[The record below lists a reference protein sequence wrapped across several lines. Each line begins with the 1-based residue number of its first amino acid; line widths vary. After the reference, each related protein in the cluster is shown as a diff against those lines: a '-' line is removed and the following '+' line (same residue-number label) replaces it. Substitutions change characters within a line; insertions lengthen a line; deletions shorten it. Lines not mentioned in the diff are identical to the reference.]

1 MHMWIKQG
9 HQAFGIPHPRIL
21 FLDSEGVIRAKYAVP
36 GYRQRPPF
44 AELIAHLCSLVHGS

>member
-9 HQAFGIPHPRIL
+9 HQAFNIPHPGIL
-21 FLDSEGVIRAKYAVP
+21 FLDSAEVIRAQYAVP

-44 AELIAHLCSLVHGS
+44 GELIVHLCSLVHGS